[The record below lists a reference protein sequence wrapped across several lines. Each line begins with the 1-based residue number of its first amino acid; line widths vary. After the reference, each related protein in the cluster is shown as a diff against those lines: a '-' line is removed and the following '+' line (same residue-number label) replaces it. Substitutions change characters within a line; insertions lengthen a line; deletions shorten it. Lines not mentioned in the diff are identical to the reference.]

1 MPRVRLAFT
10 GIVTVL
16 FLVAL
21 LLPRLEAMVAGTHRA
36 SDFSIEAQATQ
47 LRALVDD
54 SRLGEEAKKQ
64 AKQIVD
70 AIAAL
75 KQNPGLQ

>member
-1 MPRVRLAFT
+1 MKK
-10 GIVTVL
+10 
-16 FLVAL
+16 L
-21 LLPRLEAMVAGTHRA
+21 L
-36 SDFSIEAQATQ
+36 DSIELQAIH

-70 AIAAL
+70 AVAAL